1 MVRVYAVFMLLA
13 ASAYGLVSPILRL
26 AYGAGLSAAATTD
39 GQYAVAAVVLWIF
52 ALFRHKGKRI
62 NRVQWLLIVA
72 IGLMNALFSYAYYR
86 ALTVLPASLGV
97 VFMFQFVWM
106 TMFIDILVKRRLPGR
121 WKWIGLVL
129 ILLGTYLAVGASPG
143 AWRAMPLWAVGLGL
157 VSALAYAISLYISGY
172 NDPDVSPQ
180 LRAALVITAAWIAV
194 SIPFPPSLLW
204 HSFRL
209 HPLPTLYWG
218 FWIAL
223 LSQILPTLLSLIAI
237 PHIGGRM
244 AGVLGTMELPVAVFG
259 AWLINGDVVG
269 PLRWFGVVMIL
280 GGIVVSEA
288 VGRKGESL

>member
-1 MVRVYAVFMLLA
+1 MYAVFMLLA

-39 GQYAVAAVVLWIF
+39 GQYAVAAVVLWVF
-52 ALFRHKGKRI
+52 ALFCHKGKRI
-62 NRVQWLLIVA
+62 NRIQWLLIVA
-72 IGLMNALFSYAYYR
+72 IGLMNAVFSYAYYR

-106 TMFIDILVKRRLPGR
+106 TMFIDIAVKRRLPGL

-129 ILLGTYLAVGASPG
+129 ILLGTYFAVGVSVG
-143 AWRAMPLWAVGLGL
+143 AWRAMPMWAVGLGL
-157 VSALAYAISLYISGY
+157 VSAFAYAVSLYLSGY
-172 NDPDVSPQ
+172 NDPAVAPQ
-180 LRAALVITAAWIAV
+180 LRAALVITVAWIAV
-194 SIPFPPSLLW
+194 SFPFPPSMLW

-269 PLRWFGVVMIL
+269 PVRWLGVTMIL
-280 GGIVVSEA
+280 AGIVVSEA
-288 VGRKGESL
+288 IGRKEASM